1 MKVDDT
7 ISLTK
12 EQFLR
17 LAPFGLVVR
26 RVGNSTLFGYTSS
39 PRYYSTSEYPAYIPG
54 YMYYHD
60 FNILDEGGPINGL
73 WSYFENPN
81 IQFVV
86 VKPPVTRITK
96 TKELL

>member
-1 MKVDDT
+1 MKVDDI

-17 LAPFGLVVR
+17 LAPLGLVVK
-26 RVGNSTLFGYTSS
+26 RVGHTTLFGYTSS
-39 PRYYSTSEYPAYIPG
+39 PRPYSTSEYYAYIPG
-54 YMYYHD
+54 YVYFHD
-60 FNILDEGGPINGL
+60 WDSIYEGGPINGL
-73 WSYFENPN
+73 WTYFENPN
-81 IQFVV
+81 TQFVV